1 MKSWKWAVFALS
13 GGLLLS
19 MSTCMTSVA
28 DTVETYLPD
37 LLDTLLANA
46 VSS

>member
-1 MKSWKWAVFALS
+1 MKSWKWTVLALS

-19 MSTCMTSVA
+19 VSSCMSAVA

-46 VSS
+46 TSS